1 MPETENVKDIKEKIK
16 LAKKDK
22 GANKKS
28 KVTAGII
35 LVLVLLISA
44 FLLGLNFMTDW
55 LWFSEVGYV
64 SVFITKIVTQL
75 KYGIP
80 IALVLTLL
88 MALYLHGVK
97 RGYFKHIKS
106 REETNL
112 KRLSLYTNILSL
124 IFGIVIAIYFMQNM
138 WFEFLEFL
146 NSTNVGKSDPL
157 FNLDISFYL
166 FKYEFLNKLNEL
178 LIGVVA
184 LFFGATLLYYM
195 ILMTMHSPDVFEE
208 DEAIPIDNEPK
219 TEEKDPIKGL
229 FSKLGMKGPKI
240 AKPERNIS
248 KSNMSGLMKI
258 ASKQLII
265 LLVVFFIM
273 LGIKFL
279 LMQFELLHAHTGV
292 VYGAGYTD
300 VKVTLL
306 VYRIL
311 MVLAGIGAVLSIVFG
326 LSKKITRIAVV
337 PILMVVVFVLGQ
349 LGANLV
355 QNMIVAP
362 DEINKESQYLANNI
376 EYTQYA
382 YGIDKVDIRDFAANT
397 SLDAEAINKND
408 ETMSNLRINDFQ
420 PVQTFYNQTQSIRQY
435 YTFNDTDVDRYI
447 LDGEYTQTYLSV
459 REIDETKIND
469 TWINRHIKYT
479 HGYGAAVSRVD
490 TITASG
496 QPDVIVKDIPPQS
509 EAEELKIDRPEI
521 YFGESTNDYIIV
533 GTNEEEFD
541 YPDGQENRYT
551 KYEGTAGIKLNLLN
565 RLMFAIKEGSMKLL
579 VSTNVNSES
588 RIIVNREITHRVA
601 KIMPFLAYEDD
612 PYAITV
618 DGKIFWVIDAYTSSA
633 YYPYSEPYS
642 GQVGTANYLRNS
654 IKIIV
659 DAYNGTVDFYVVDDE
674 DPIAMT
680 YQKIFPKLFK
690 NFDEMP
696 EKVRSHI
703 RYPHALFQ
711 IQADVYGR
719 YHMNDVKVFYQDE
732 DNWDVAHEIYGMEE
746 AKIRS
751 NYFVLKLP
759 GETSAEFVSTLP
771 YSPKGK
777 QNMTALL
784 LNRNDGDHYG
794 ELVLYRFPKSK
805 TVYGPMQ
812 IEAQIN
818 QNTKISQD
826 FSLWTNA
833 GTAYSRG
840 NLFVIP
846 VEDSLL
852 YIEPI
857 YLNASNT
864 AIPEV
869 KRIIVAYGDRIAYEP
884 TLREALISL
893 FGSDIEKDDQTT
905 PSGSQDDGQDEGSD
919 EDLPM
924 DDQALIQAAAEA
936 YDNAQAALKD
946 GDWAAYGKYM
956 EQLEQALDALRGGS
970 GLANSTADV
979 MQPLEELDIDNVAGA
994 STDEALEGDTE
1005 VVEEAPTNETD
1016 ETLSEDTEEIIEEEA
1031 AA

>member
-1 MPETENVKDIKEKIK
+1 MPETDNLKDIKEKIN
-16 LAKKDK
+16 LAKKK
-22 GANKKS
+22 EKEPMKKS
-28 KVTAGII
+28 KVTAGLI
-35 LVLVLLISA
+35 LVIVLLISA

-80 IALVLTLL
+80 IALVLAVL
-88 MALYLHGVK
+88 MALYLHGLK
-97 RGYFKHIKS
+97 RGYFKNIKS

-112 KRLSLYTNILSL
+112 KRLDLYTNILSL

-146 NSTNVGKSDPL
+146 NSTTVGKSDPL
-157 FNLDISFYL
+157 FNMDISFYL

-208 DEAIPIDNEPK
+208 DEAIPIDKEPK
-219 TEEKDPIKGL
+219 AEAKDPLKGI
-229 FSKLGMKGPKI
+229 FSKFGMKGPTI
-240 AKPERNIS
+240 TVVKPEKNIS

-273 LGIKFL
+273 VGIKFL

-326 LSKKITRIAVV
+326 LSKKITRIVVV
-337 PILMVVVFVLGQ
+337 PILMVAVFILGQ

-382 YGIDKVDIRDFAANT
+382 YGIDNVDIRDFAANT
-397 SLDAEAINKND
+397 SLDAEAINNNE

-459 REIDETKIND
+459 REIDESKIND

-509 EAEELKIDRPEI
+509 EAVELKIDRPEI

-551 KYEGTAGIKLNLLN
+551 RYEGTAGIKLNLLN

-579 VSTNVNSES
+579 VSTNVTSES

-618 DGKIFWVIDAYTSSA
+618 DGKILWVIDAYTSSA

-642 GQVGTANYLRNS
+642 GQVGTTNYLRNS

-659 DAYNGTVDFYVVDDE
+659 DAYNGTVDFYIVDDE

-680 YQKIFPKLFK
+680 YQKIFPQLFK
-690 NFDEMP
+690 NFSDMP
-696 EKVRSHI
+696 EQVRSHI

-784 LNRNDGDHYG
+784 LNRNDGEHYG

-893 FGSDIEKDDQTT
+893 FGSDIEKDDQAV
-905 PSGSQDDGQDEGSD
+905 PAGDQDEGQSD
-919 EDLPM
+919 GEDVLPT
-924 DDQALIQAAAEA
+924 DDQALIEAAAQA

-979 MQPLEELDIDNVAGA
+979 MQPLEELDMDNTAGTTSDETFDA
-994 STDEALEGDTE
+994 ESEALEDASNGE
-1005 VVEEAPTNETD
+1005 AEE
-1016 ETLSEDTEEIIEEEA
+1016 TEELIEEEGA
-1031 AA
+1031 A